1 MNRHGLT
8 SKAYIGSELDIF
20 FRYEVKVWREVTY
33 DVSKRKLGFVLQHN
47 TGNRVIAPTINPVI
61 FQADTSVADEPRE
74 LETLMKF
81 NRCSDPCAAY

>member
-1 MNRHGLT
+1 VNRHGLT

-47 TGNRVIAPTINPVI
+47 TGNRVIWSRWRSLHCIAK
-61 FQADTSVADEPRE
+61 
-74 LETLMKF
+74 MKIPL
-81 NRCSDPCAAY
+81 D